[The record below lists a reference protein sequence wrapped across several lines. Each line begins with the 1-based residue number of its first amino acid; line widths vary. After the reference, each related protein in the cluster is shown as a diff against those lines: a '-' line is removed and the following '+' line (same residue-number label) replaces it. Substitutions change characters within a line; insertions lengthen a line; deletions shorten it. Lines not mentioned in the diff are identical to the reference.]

1 MSSHLPAFIRRDWL
15 DVGDG
20 HVLHLAQY
28 GNPEGIPL
36 LFLHGGPG
44 GGCAVEDLRL
54 FDRDTFHIF
63 LLDQRGSGRS
73 KPHGELKQN
82 DLLHLLGDI
91 ERVRLWLNLQAWCV
105 VGGSFGATLG
115 FIYSCLYPKR
125 VLSQVLWGL
134 FIPNEEGANW
144 LYGNQGAATLFPQD
158 YLEFTA
164 LAPFSSKIDTLFKR
178 YRSGFLDPDAD
189 TRLEY
194 VRGWLKWELALALPG
209 AELPESGTPLAKSL
223 AEIELHYASQ
233 QYFGA
238 YALMREMACGIKA
251 KTVILQGEMDWVCP
265 SVIVEKFLEEFGSV
279 DMKYTLIKGGYHV
292 LANDKMFL
300 EVVYAV
306 QEMAN
311 NIRKIDK

>member
-20 HVLHLAQY
+20 HVLYLAQY
-28 GNPEGIPL
+28 GNPDGIPL

-44 GGCAVEDLRL
+44 GGCTVEDLRL

-63 LLDQRGSGRS
+63 LLDQRGAGRS
-73 KPHGELKQN
+73 RPRGELKHN

-91 ERVRLWLNLQAWCV
+91 ERVRLWLNIPAWCV

-115 FIYSCLYPKR
+115 FIYTCLYPQR

-134 FIPNEEGANW
+134 FIPSEEGANW
-144 LYGNQGAATLFPQD
+144 LYGNRGAATLFPQD

-164 LAPFSSKIDTLFKR
+164 LVPFSSKIDTLFKR
-178 YRSGFLDPDAD
+178 YRSGFLEPDAD

-209 AELPESGTPLAKSL
+209 AELPESGTPFAKSL

-238 YALMREMACGIKA
+238 YALMREMAGGIKA
-251 KTVILQGEMDWVCP
+251 RTVILQGEVDWVCP
-265 SVIVEKFLEEFGSV
+265 SVIVEKFLNQYGSAA
-279 DMKYTLIKGGYHV
+279 MQYTLIKGGYHA

-300 EVVYAV
+300 EVVNAI

-311 NIRKIDK
+311 NMREIDK